1 MTKVSYTT
9 FNLKSFLLMSGL
21 LLAIGIA
28 ICVLDVIE
36 ANNKTGEEFGLN
48 RKMLLRVISIIP
60 IPFLLIEIVLMATVN
75 KTVYTE
81 ANTVYSI
88 TKSAEYYVVNGNINV
103 SVSDVYHDE
112 EIAKSYVA
120 LKKEEISYICGIKRH
135 TSYYELLLNDAD
147 YKKFYSQ
154 EIKYALTN
162 NSKLYRF
169 ILGLCKE
176 AGQVEENKENEGARG
191 IAGTEVVEK
200 KEGVERT
207 EQLEKITIELNDEAL
222 DKLEFMQSRI
232 DSLESEVHRQKLE
245 IDELKNKNKIGEMKD
260 TILVIVGSLVVLW
273 IMGIISFVVY
283 SGIKTSSK
291 RKLIITASDAKI
303 REGVML
309 DDSTK

>member
-9 FNLKSFLLMSGL
+9 FNLKSFLLMNGL

-48 RKMLLRVISIIP
+48 RKSLFRVISVIP
-60 IPFLLIEIVLMATVN
+60 IPFLLVGLILIGIAN

-88 TKSAEYYVVNGNINV
+88 DKSAEYYVVNGIINV
-103 SVSDVYHDE
+103 GVNDVYYDE
-112 EIAKSYVA
+112 DIDKSYVA
-120 LKKEEISYICGIKRH
+120 LKKEEISYICGIKH
-135 TSYYELLLNDAD
+135 HKSYYELLLNDAD

-154 EIKYALTN
+154 EIKYALSK

-169 ILGLCKE
+169 ITRLCKE
-176 AGQVEENKENEGARG
+176 EVEQVENKENGDENIKG
-191 IAGTEVVEK
+191 IGDTTE
-200 KEGVERT
+200 T
-207 EQLEKITIELNDEAL
+207 EQIEKVTVELNDETLIKL
-222 DKLEFMQSRI
+222 DTMQSRI
-232 DSLESEVHRQKLE
+232 NSLESIVSRQKLE
-245 IDELKNKNKIGEMKD
+245 IDELKNKNEIGEMED
-260 TILVIVGSLVVLW
+260 IILVIVGSLVVLW

>member
-1 MTKVSYTT
+1 MTKVLYTT
-9 FNLKSFLLMSGL
+9 FNLKSFLLMNGL

-48 RKMLLRVISIIP
+48 RKSLFRVISVIP
-60 IPFLLIEIVLMATVN
+60 MPFLLVGLILIGIAN

-88 TKSAEYYVVNGNINV
+88 TKSAEYYVVNGIINV
-103 SVSDVYHDE
+103 GVNDVYYDE
-112 EIAKSYVA
+112 DIDKSYVA

-154 EIKYALTN
+154 EIKYALSK
-162 NSKLYRF
+162 NSKLHRF

-260 TILVIVGSLVVLW
+260 TILLIVGSLVILW